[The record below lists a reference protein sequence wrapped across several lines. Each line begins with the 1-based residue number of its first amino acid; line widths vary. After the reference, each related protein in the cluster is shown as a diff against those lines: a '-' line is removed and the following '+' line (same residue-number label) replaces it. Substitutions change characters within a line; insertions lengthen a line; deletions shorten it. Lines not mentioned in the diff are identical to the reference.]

1 MEETEK
7 TVNQSNYQETPEQFT
22 HISYSETPEQSNSES
37 YVEVPAATVSSSASE
52 VSPVQNDE
60 PSRENHIID
69 GDLTVQNNVSIG
81 GTLRAKRIVHPWGCL
96 FHTLDS
102 LKTEFPKPFPG
113 MWAIV
118 GSTFPF
124 DVYRCRITGEWELVM
139 PCSLRIQIERYLTE
153 NKYATQEW
161 VLGEIGKIK
170 IPKSLTIGDVSNY
183 LIENKYLKEGDITI
197 GSGGDATK
205 EWVQQQN
212 YLPRV
217 EFDDLFEK
225 VALSG
230 GGYAIRAKY
239 ALYSNQW
246 ISCLGPNPDAGA
258 ITAGAT
264 TLGGL
269 NNVTELADSIA
280 AADKV
285 LVLRAGA
292 SGWTLA
298 NLSDIVGLDTT
309 ALSLYLNQHNYVTTS
324 DLPDLSDYL
333 LKATFDDLFEKV
345 TLSSGQTAIRAKYA
359 FYTNE
364 WMSCLGANPDAGTVQ
379 LGATTLGGLNNVV
392 AAADE
397 VSAAAKVLVR
407 EAGASSW
414 SLKNLSDI
422 VGLDTTALATYLS
435 NNHYAKTSDIPSLAG
450 YATREWVQQQGY
462 QPAGD
467 YATNSALTS
476 AINSLNT
483 AIGAKL
489 DASVFDDLFV
499 KESDGNGG
507 YRIKAKYALYSNQYL
522 SCLGNNPDAGTVAL
536 GATTLGGLNNV
547 VAAAD
552 EATAAAKVLVR
563 EAGSA
568 QWTLKNLSDIVG
580 LDTSALATYLSN
592 NGYATQQWV
601 QLQGYLTE
609 HQSLED
615 YAKKTWVQAQ
625 GYLTAIT
632 KAQVEAV
639 LTGDITTHTHSQYL
653 TSALAAQTYQPKGDY
668 ALTSALNSAVSSLNT
683 AIGKKLDAATFDDLF
698 VKESDGNGGY
708 RIRAKYAFYSN
719 LYISCLGNNPNAGTS
734 PGGGVD
740 LDAVAEYLQQ
750 QGYATQDWVQQ
761 QGYLK
766 AADLSAYALSEDAY
780 LKNQQNR
787 KSNAHT
793 VASLTAVANSSDS
806 WINNFSLSLVNN
818 NNALNFY
825 VGGVQNERQA
835 LIQSGHNSNGYA
847 QVLGVLHLN
856 KLGGAVYINN
866 SLALNAANVG
876 TYAVTLDT
884 EQEITGKKHFTAY
897 ETEMGS
903 RVCSSGSFDSF
914 ANYPHYMWHVANQNW
929 TKAVMDLS
937 GHIHFVDG
945 GASGFASYKSIK
957 ALAFVVSGGSS
968 SQFLKA
974 DGSVDS
980 NTYLT
985 AHQPLNYINVQDT
998 RGAATN
1004 TSGDRMLTAHFKAN
1018 GAIGLS
1024 DGGLYAGLL
1033 HLQPWA
1039 DASGGSAYELGF
1051 TVNGNLWL
1059 RSGAIGSAWGAW
1071 RKLLDTNNYTS
1082 VLDSRY
1088 VNASGDTMT
1097 GYLYLG
1103 STSAHIF
1110 ADTTYGAWLQY
1121 GSDYINI
1128 RNGELWKNNATRY
1141 WHAGNDGHN
1150 SGLDADLLD
1159 GLHSSSFMGIAS
1171 ATWTNGETV
1180 VAWAKR
1186 LGWAK
1191 PTIYGESNWGW
1202 AHAKTLTLGGYSI
1215 DSQRY
1220 AALDF
1225 RAGNL
1230 NEAWK
1235 QKAIMFLPTHSDAN
1249 MIYIAQMTCGGTAGE
1264 VSLNAVQRYATYDTI
1279 LASNVAS
1286 ATKLQTAR
1294 SLWGNSFDGTGDIS
1308 GNINLTA
1315 NHSKIGLNISDQAND
1330 CPWYGLRL
1338 SCAEGWHVMLS
1349 GYYGTSLRSA
1359 GGMLSLAQSG
1369 NVGIGTTT
1377 PAYKLHVVGDIM
1389 ADGWVRTTGVH
1400 GWYNQTYGGGWYQ
1413 ANAVWISAYNKPVHI
1428 AYTTTE
1434 GANSFGVGLRCYH
1447 ASHTSV
1453 EVQGGSYTMGLG
1465 CHSNGSW
1472 YWWRGTSSGKSYVMQ
1487 YDGTTW
1493 SFTGV
1498 IKTSTGMYS
1507 DGYMSCLGQN
1517 TGSDMRLKHIIGDV
1531 TLSLDMIADAPAK
1544 LFRWR
1549 YGEFAGRLAV
1559 GSIAQYWQQWLSPVV
1574 SKRPDDYLQMDYG
1587 VTALTATINLAR
1599 IVRDGLTDHERRIL
1613 ALENENKA
1621 LKSKINELE
1630 RRLAA

>member
-1 MEETEK
+1 M
-7 TVNQSNYQETPEQFT
+7 N
-22 HISYSETPEQSNSES
+22 HIVKYNKPRAGSGA
-37 YVEVPAATVSSSASE
+37 VSASGAA
-52 VSPVQNDE
+52 VALQ
-60 PSRENHIID
+60 
-69 GDLTVQNNVSIG
+69 
-81 GTLRAKRIVHPWGCL
+81 
-96 FHTLDS
+96 S
-102 LKTEFPKPFPG
+102 LAG
-113 MWAIV
+113 
-118 GSTFPF
+118 
-124 DVYRCRITGEWELVM
+124 L
-139 PCSLRIQIERYLTE
+139 LTE
-153 NKYATQEW
+153 AQLS
-161 VLGEIGKIK
+161 VIL
-170 IPKSLTIGDVSNY
+170 
-183 LIENKYLKEGDITI
+183 EG
-197 GSGGDATK
+197 
-205 EWVQQQN
+205 
-212 YLPRV
+212 
-217 EFDDLFEK
+217 
-225 VALSG
+225 
-230 GGYAIRAKY
+230 
-239 ALYSNQW
+239 
-246 ISCLGPNPDAGA
+246 
-258 ITAGAT
+258 
-264 TLGGL
+264 
-269 NNVTELADSIA
+269 
-280 AADKV
+280 
-285 LVLRAGA
+285 
-292 SGWTLA
+292 
-298 NLSDIVGLDTT
+298 
-309 ALSLYLNQHNYVTTS
+309 
-324 DLPDLSDYL
+324 YL
-333 LKATFDDLFEKV
+333 LKET
-345 TLSSGQTAIRAKYA
+345 
-359 FYTNE
+359 
-364 WMSCLGANPDAGTVQ
+364 
-379 LGATTLGGLNNVV
+379 
-392 AAADE
+392 
-397 VSAAAKVLVR
+397 
-407 EAGASSW
+407 
-414 SLKNLSDI
+414 
-422 VGLDTTALATYLS
+422 
-435 NNHYAKTSDIPSLAG
+435 
-450 YATREWVQQQGY
+450 
-462 QPAGD
+462 
-467 YATNSALTS
+467 
-476 AINSLNT
+476 
-483 AIGAKL
+483 
-489 DASVFDDLFV
+489 FDDLFV
-499 KESDGNGG
+499 KESDGKGG

-552 EATAAAKVLVR
+552 EVSAAAKVLVR
-563 EAGSA
+563 EAGASS
-568 QWTLKNLSDIVG
+568 WTLKNLSDIVG
-580 LDTSALATYLSN
+580 LDTAALATYLSN
-592 NGYATQQWV
+592 NHYATQQWV

-609 HQSLED
+609 HQSLTD
-615 YAKKTWVQAQ
+615 YATKVWVEGK

-639 LTGDITTHTHSQYL
+639 LTGNISTHSHSQYL
-653 TSALAAQTYQPKGDY
+653 TSTLAAQTYQPKGDY

-683 AIGKKLDAATFDDLF
+683 AIGAKLDAATFDDLF

-719 LYISCLGNNPNAGTS
+719 QYISCLGNNPGAGTS

-740 LDAVAEYLQQ
+740 LDAVQEYLTQ
-750 QGYATQDWVQQ
+750 QGYATQAWVQQ

-766 AADLSAYALSEDAY
+766 AADLSAYALADDAY

-876 TYAVTLDT
+876 TYAVTLGT
-884 EQEITGKKHFTAY
+884 EQTITGKKHFTSY

-903 RVCSSGSFDSF
+903 RVRSSGSFDSF

-929 TKAVMDLS
+929 TKAVMDVN
-937 GHIHFVDG
+937 GNIHFIAG
-945 GASGFASYKSIK
+945 GVTSLSTYRQLNAS
-957 ALAFVVSGGSS
+957 AFIRNGGTS
-968 SQFLKA
+968 SQMLMA
-974 DGSVDS
+974 DGSVLDESGFFRSFRGGIPTAYIDLSDYNAGATGYANYPSGTYTVGRGGYSELFVNFMSTTGSASALQFLTSYPDTAQLLFRKTIDS
-980 NTYLT
+980 NRVTPWRAILT
-985 AHQPLNYINVQDT
+985 ELNIGNY
-998 RGAATN
+998 A
-1004 TSGDRMLTAHFKAN
+1004 LTP
-1018 GAIGLS
+1018 S
-1024 DGGLYAGLL
+1024 
-1033 HLQPWA
+1033 
-1039 DASGGSAYELGF
+1039 
-1051 TVNGNLWL
+1051 
-1059 RSGAIGSAWGAW
+1059 
-1071 RKLLDTNNYTS
+1071 NYTS
-1082 VLDSRY
+1082 TLDGRY
-1088 VNASGDTMT
+1088 VNASGDMMT

-1159 GLHSSSFMGIAS
+1159 GVHSSSFMGIAS

-1180 VAWAKR
+1180 IAWAKR
-1186 LGWAK
+1186 LGRAK
-1191 PTIYGESNWGW
+1191 PTIYNESNWGW
-1202 AHAKTLTLGGYSI
+1202 ASAKTLTLGSYSI

-1235 QKAIMFLPTHSDAN
+1235 QKAIMFLPTYSDAN

-1264 VSLNAVQRYATYDTI
+1264 ATLNAVQRYATYDTI

-1286 ATKLQTAR
+1286 PTKLQTAR
-1294 SLWGNSFDGTGDIS
+1294 RLWGNSFDGTGDIS

-1338 SCAEGWHVMLS
+1338 SCAEGRHVMLS

-1369 NVGIGTTT
+1369 FVGIGTTT
-1377 PAYKLHVVGDIM
+1377 PAYRLHVTSDIM
-1389 ADGWVRTTGVH
+1389 VEGWLRTTGH
-1400 GWYNQTYGGGWYQ
+1400 RGWFSETYGGGWHMD
-1413 ANAVWISAYNKPVHI
+1413 NASWIKAYNKPVYI
-1428 AYTTTE
+1428 AYMAGE
-1434 GANSFGVGLRCYH
+1434 GANFFGVGLRCYH
-1447 ASHTSV
+1447 VDHTSV

-1472 YWWRGTSSGKSYVMQ
+1472 YWWRGTSSGKGYVMQ

-1493 SFTGV
+1493 AFNGV

-1507 DGYMSCLGQN
+1507 EGYMSCLGQN

-1531 TLSLDMIADAPAK
+1531 TLTLDMIADAPAK

-1559 GSIAQYWQQWLSPVV
+1559 GSIAQYWQQWLAPVV

-1587 VTALTATINLAR
+1587 VTALTASICLAR

-1613 ALENENKA
+1613 ALETENKA
-1621 LKSKINELE
+1621 LKNRINELE